1 MCNAYIPQNAHTLQM
16 LMFGTKLVKSPAAR
30 RKNAQCMPTCSYLP

>member
-30 RKNAQCMPTCSYLP
+30 RKELLLGGHA